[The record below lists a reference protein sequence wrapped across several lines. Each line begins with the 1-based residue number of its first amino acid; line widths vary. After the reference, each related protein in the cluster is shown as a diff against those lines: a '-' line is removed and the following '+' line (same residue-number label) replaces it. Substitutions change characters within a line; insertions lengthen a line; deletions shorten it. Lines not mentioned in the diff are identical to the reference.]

1 MPETASAVE
10 LSSGVGVLF
19 AVPTYEIATATD
31 FAQTYFE
38 QAALTAP
45 MNIGSNPYPGISVI
59 PGVNFQEDFD
69 QY

>member
-1 MPETASAVE
+1 
-10 LSSGVGVLF
+10 VLF